1 MAPGSYQ
8 LGPWS
13 LAGEG
18 AAMESPAGACS
29 AVPKGPATAG
39 VSVFR
44 HRICGSGGCCAG
56 HEGVSQACR
65 LALAAV
71 RKRRRQDKDTGELRR
86 GVFQKQMMIIIIII
100 TVTLIV
106 SSLKLWRIRH
116 GNY

>member
-1 MAPGSYQ
+1 
-8 LGPWS
+8 
-13 LAGEG
+13 
-18 AAMESPAGACS
+18 MESPAGACS

-71 RKRRRQDKDTGELRR
+71 RKRRRQDKDTKELRR